1 MSKSLLEQ
9 LPEIVKEG
17 RRAAEKILESIE
29 SKNKI
34 TLQTRTVLISNKDV
48 AQASFFGRADAQ
60 QAIIL
65 NSKIQFYTS
74 TRHLLK
80 LTSIIQVGAAK

>member
-1 MSKSLLEQ
+1 MAKSLLEQ

-17 RRAAEKILESIE
+17 RRVAEKILKSIE

-48 AQASFFGRADAQ
+48 AQASFFGRTDAQ